1 MGTFT
6 TAMLSASRARK
17 AMVGIIAGFFIQG
30 FMAVAWVPRIP
41 EIIDNISVPFST
53 WGLIVG
59 IAGLGG
65 LIPLLFASRLV
76 NKFGS
81 RPLLQVSFV
90 VACLS
95 FASFGFIHNPALFFA
110 ALFSQNFAYGVYNI
124 VVNAHSVVFQDR
136 IGRVILGRFHASW
149 SIGAA
154 LSALLT
160 GFFATFVP
168 LQVYLAL
175 AAGVSAVVCLV
186 GTGMILGPKEDGHD
200 QEQKRAS
207 SVPLFKTPRY
217 VVILAF
223 GLFFAVLP
231 EATVIDWSAIF
242 AKKVLHLATGW
253 QGAPYSL
260 FVIAMI
266 VGRLALGRLSRRRHL
281 SRIGQIAAVLGAI
294 SLTIAVLAGTIL
306 ANISPMLA
314 LAVTAV
320 FWILTG
326 LGAGPQVPAIFSNG
340 GTVETMNTAQAM
352 SRMSLMNSLL
362 ILLAK
367 ILMGAMAQGIAVES
381 VFLPALLAFVG
392 VALIHRYLVN
402 RSKSLPPVPGYDDQ
416 PVDAFPVT
424 SPQAAISES
433 EIPEG
438 ERLQP

>member
-41 EIIDNISVPFST
+41 EIIDNIDVPFSA

-59 IAGLGG
+59 LAGVGS
-65 LIPLLFASRLV
+65 LIPLLFASKLV
-76 NKFGS
+76 NRFGS
-81 RPLLQVSFV
+81 RPLLQISFV

-95 FASFGFIHNPALFFA
+95 FGCFGFIHNPLIFFV

-124 VVNAHSVVFQDR
+124 VINAHSVVFQDR

-160 GFFATFVP
+160 GIFATFVP
-168 LQVYLAL
+168 LPTYLAL
-175 AAGVSAVVCLV
+175 AAAVSGILCLS
-186 GTGMILGPKEDGHD
+186 GSSLILGPREDGHE

-207 SVPLFKTPRY
+207 SVPLLKTPGY
-217 VVILAF
+217 VLVLAL

-231 EATVIDWSAIF
+231 EAIVIDWSAIF
-242 AKKVLHLATGW
+242 SKKVLHLAPAL

-281 SRIGQIAAVLGAI
+281 SRIGQLAAILGAV
-294 SLTIAVLAGTIL
+294 SLTIAVTVGTVL

-340 GTVETMNTAQAM
+340 GTVETMTTAQAM

-367 ILMGAMAQGIAVES
+367 VLMGAMAQGIAVES
-381 VFLPALLAFVG
+381 VFLLALLAFVG
-392 VALIHRYLVN
+392 VALIHRYLVA
-402 RSKSLPPVPGYDDQ
+402 RSKTHPAPAGFDDE

-424 SPQAAISES
+424 SPLDAIAVEDVA
-433 EIPEG
+433 ENRG
-438 ERLQP
+438 N

>member
-41 EIIDNISVPFST
+41 EIIDNINVPFSA

-59 IAGLGG
+59 LAGVGS
-65 LIPLLFASRLV
+65 LIPLLFASKLV
-76 NKFGS
+76 NRFGS

-90 VACLS
+90 VACLA
-95 FASFGFIHNPALFFA
+95 FGSFGFIHNPTIFFV

-160 GFFATFVP
+160 GVFATFVP
-168 LQVYLAL
+168 LNTYLAI
-175 AAGVSAVVCLV
+175 AAGVSGVVCII
-186 GTGMILGPKEDGHD
+186 GTALMLGPREDGHE
-200 QEQKRAS
+200 QEHRRAS

-217 VVILAF
+217 VLILAF

-231 EATVIDWSAIF
+231 EAIVIDWSAIF
-242 AKKVLHLATGW
+242 SKKVLHLAPGW

-281 SRIGQIAAVLGAI
+281 SRIGQLAAILGAV
-294 SLTIAVLAGTIL
+294 SLTIAVTVGTLL

-340 GTVETMNTAQAM
+340 GTVETMTTAQAM

-367 ILMGAMAQGIAVES
+367 VLMGAMAQGIAVES
-381 VFLPALLAFVG
+381 VFVLALLAFVG
-392 VALIHRYLVN
+392 VSLIHRYLVQ
-402 RSKSLPPVPGYDDQ
+402 RSKIHPAPAGYDDE

-424 SPQAAISES
+424 SPLDVITAD
-433 EIPEG
+433 EIMENRG
-438 ERLQP
+438 D